1 MKKTPFALYRQYL
14 QEKEKAIINKDF
26 TYKTYKELQT
36 MKKQLQKMGLLPVN
50 QKWKGL

>member
-1 MKKTPFALYRQYL
+1 MRKKPFELYKHYL
-14 QEKEKAIINKDF
+14 KEKEKAITNKDF

-50 QKWKGL
+50 QKWKNL